1 MAFSAVCYREGNRP
15 QSVHGQMVVG
25 CRDSNVRGRKLSL
38 RVDGEL
44 EDETFEVTFSK
55 GARQKIKHRQC
66 WTAIDV
72 RLMWTDQTKFLA

>member
-1 MAFSAVCYREGNRP
+1 
-15 QSVHGQMVVG
+15 
-25 CRDSNVRGRKLSL
+25 
-38 RVDGEL
+38 L